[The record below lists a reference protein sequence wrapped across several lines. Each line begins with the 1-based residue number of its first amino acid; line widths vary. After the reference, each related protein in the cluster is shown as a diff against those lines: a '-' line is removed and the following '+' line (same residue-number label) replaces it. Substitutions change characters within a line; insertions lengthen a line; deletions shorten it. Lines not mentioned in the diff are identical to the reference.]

1 MEESDVREN
10 SINSRELARSH
21 NLLGGAVTG
30 DVKIG
35 KI

>member
-10 SINSRELARSH
+10 SIDSRVVAHIH